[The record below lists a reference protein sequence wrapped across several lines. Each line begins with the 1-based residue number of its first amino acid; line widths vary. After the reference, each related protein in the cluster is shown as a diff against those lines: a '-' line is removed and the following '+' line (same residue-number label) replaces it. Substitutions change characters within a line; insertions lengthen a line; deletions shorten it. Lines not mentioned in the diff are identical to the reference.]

1 MQCLSAPWH
10 QRIRSHAVK
19 WRHVRFVLP
28 PPRLRECLAFMHP
41 TQNTTII
48 STPFFLGG
56 SPLLLRFDAF
66 HRGRNTHRMT
76 RQSPSARKRHLS
88 LILFYSPLLHSRNP
102 CSCRGEPALLL
113 NLCGED
119 PSPPSLNNSHR
130 SAHVD
135 RQPSSIPHPLVPSRS
150 SALPLVSFL
159 GTFFGRRSAFLGT
172 LHDQIH

>member
-1 MQCLSAPWH
+1 VASRALRPPATSSQGVSG
-10 QRIRSHAVK
+10 IHASNAK
-19 WRHVRFVLP
+19 HHHRTKQH
-28 PPRLRECLAFMHP
+28 H
-41 TQNTTII
+41 TTLNHINAL
-48 STPFFLGG
+48 FLED

-172 LHDQIH
+172 VVQACVSVA